1 MNNKL
6 FGTIFGLI
14 IVVAVVWC
22 GYASWQSYRPNTSG
36 PRQAIFLGDGQTYFG
51 YASSLK
57 NKTVT
62 LVDVYFLRPQA
73 SATNT
78 PTSTAVDTT
87 KIDLL
92 KLGLGGAD
100 DLVGSQDRMVINR
113 DAIKYIE
120 DMRDDSQIN
129 KKISDYL
136 NSKK

>member
-6 FGTIFGLI
+6 FGTIFGFIL
-14 IVVAVVWC
+14 VVAVVWY

-92 KLGLGGAD
+92 KLGLGGPD
-100 DLVGSQDRMVINR
+100 DLVGSQDKMVINR

-129 KKISDYL
+129 KKITDYL

>member
-1 MNNKL
+1 MNNKFFVTVL
-6 FGTIFGLI
+6 GI
-14 IVVAVVWC
+14 IVVVAVLWS
-22 GYASWQSYRPNTSG
+22 GYTSWQSHRPNTSG

-51 YASSLK
+51 YASSLR
-57 NKTVT
+57 NQTVT

-100 DLVGSQDRMVINR
+100 DLVGSQDKMVINR

>member
-1 MNNKL
+1 MNNKFFVTVL
-6 FGTIFGLI
+6 GI
-14 IVVAVVWC
+14 IVVVAVLWS
-22 GYASWQSYRPNTSG
+22 GYTSWQSHRPNTSG

-51 YASSLK
+51 YASSLR
-57 NKTVT
+57 NQTVT

-100 DLVGSQDRMVINR
+100 DLVGSQDKMVINR

-129 KKISDYL
+129 QKIKAYL
-136 NSKK
+136 NKQ